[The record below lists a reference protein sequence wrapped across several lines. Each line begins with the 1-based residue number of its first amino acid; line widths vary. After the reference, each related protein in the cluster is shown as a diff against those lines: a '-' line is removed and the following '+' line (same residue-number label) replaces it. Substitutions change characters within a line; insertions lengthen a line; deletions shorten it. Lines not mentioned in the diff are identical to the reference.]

1 MTPGEIGTE
10 AGRIFEYKLP
20 SNWMFRSQEDQND
33 HGIDGEIEVKNS
45 DGIAQGKEFVF
56 KVQIKGEEN
65 SNFINKN
72 QLLSFNLKT
81 KRLEYYLSF
90 QIPVIL
96 FVIEISSENVYWMSI
111 TNNEELIKKVK
122 TVKTESIQIHLPTNN
137 IIKRRD
143 TPSTEALL
151 KEVIRCWD
159 YLAIKG
165 VKSSIER
172 FGELDP
178 DLLESRISAMGNAL
192 YKAHHKQLENLLFR
206 KDFTN
211 VYKIS
216 ADLIQSKIVP
226 TPDRFVA
233 GLFYRTT
240 LRIAPR
246 RKSISD
252 QMEDMFSISL
262 ILIQLARDEKSKNLR
277 HYATGLA
284 RAAKFKY
291 EINSLYAN
299 HNACK
304 TFAGTPEGYIFRVE
318 MHKEYVKACLNLKKI
333 IDLLHRTAGEGQ
345 YHIFNEIYF
354 ESFTSLL
361 TFRNIQA
368 ERGNDESINFFQ
380 TWLIATFQFCLAYSF
395 LSNNPDRAQILYSLA
410 LHANLLMPHE
420 KKDLKIRLADI
431 SSTALITLDTIE
443 LNHRPRE
450 EVDFLSLT
458 TKEQM
463 DYFRDTARHMGMD
476 PEDEANMLG
485 RVVAMAL
492 KNYDPTDILSNCEHL
507 FVHYKPGGMVAQTL
521 QMHSAGGMHL
531 LVCLK
536 HKHVHGTGN
545 LLSKLYSS
553 SPNTP
558 MQGFRQEH
566 CNNCSNCSPRPLE
579 WTWSLAWH
587 QKELKNH
594 IDFLSHFKAW

>member
-65 SNFINKN
+65 SIFINKN
-72 QLLSFNLKT
+72 QTLSFNLKT
-81 KRLEYYLSF
+81 KRLKYYLSF

-96 FVIEISSENVYWMSI
+96 FVIEISSENVYWISI
-111 TNNEELIKKVK
+111 TNNEDLIKKAK
-122 TVKTESIQIHLPTNN
+122 TVTTESMQIHLPTAN

-143 TPSTEALL
+143 TSSTEALL
-151 KEVIRCWD
+151 KEVIGCWD

-165 VKSSIER
+165 VKSSIQR

-192 YKAHHKQLENLLFR
+192 YKAHHQQLENLLSR
-206 KDFTN
+206 RDFAN
-211 VYKIS
+211 VYKVS
-216 ADLIQSKIVP
+216 VDLIQSSIVP

-240 LRIAPR
+240 LKIAPR
-246 RKSISD
+246 HKSVAD
-252 QMEDMFSISL
+252 QMEEMFKISL
-262 ILIQLARDEKSKNLR
+262 ILIELARKEKSRNLR
-277 HYATGLA
+277 HYAAGLA

-291 EINSLYAN
+291 EINALHAN

-318 MHKEYVKACLNLKKI
+318 MHKEYVRACLSLKKI
-333 IDLLHRTAGEGQ
+333 IDLLHLAAGEGQ

-354 ESFTSLL
+354 ESVASFLL
-361 TFRNIQA
+361 FRNIQA
-368 ERGNDESINFFQ
+368 ERGNDESIEFFQ

-395 LSNNPDRAQILYSLA
+395 VSNNPDRAEILYSLA
-410 LHANLLMPHE
+410 LHANLLKPDE
-420 KKDLKIRLADI
+420 KTELKARLANI
-431 SSTALITLDTIE
+431 SPIAYTTLDTVE
-443 LNHRPRE
+443 NNFRPRE
-450 EVDFLSLT
+450 EKDFSSLT

-476 PEDEANMLG
+476 PEDKTNMLG
-485 RVVAMAL
+485 RIVAMAL
-492 KNYDPTDILSNCEHL
+492 ENYDPTDILSNCEHL
-507 FVHYKPGGMVAQTL
+507 FVHYKPGGIVAQTL
-521 QMHSAGGMHL
+521 QLHSAGGMHL

-553 SPNTP
+553 RPNTP
-558 MQGFRQEH
+558 MQGFKQEH
-566 CNNCSNCSPRPLE
+566 CDNCVDCSPRPPD
-579 WTWSLAWH
+579 WKWSLTWQH
-587 QKELKNH
+587 EELQTH
-594 IDFLSHFKAW
+594 IDFLNQFKAW